1 MKTQCLRISD
11 FINIFQNIS
20 SLILE
25 HSDELCELDAI
36 VGDGDHGTTIKRGV
50 LAGEKAIMATSFE
63 SIDKLLNAY
72 AFAMVSSMGGAS
84 GPIFSSLFMGMAS
97 GGNGAAEINGA
108 QMVSML
114 KDGLERIIA
123 LGKAEEGDKTLV
135 DALAPA
141 TRAAQK
147 ALDEG
152 SSLSHILEIAYQASK
167 EGTMNT
173 SSMIAKKGRA
183 QYAGERGLGHEDAGA
198 TSMTLILQA
207 FSEGAKS
214 GIINA

>member
-1 MKTQCLRISD
+1 MENQCLKISD
-11 FINIFQNIS
+11 FINIFQKIS
-20 SLILE
+20 SSILE
-25 HSDELCELDAI
+25 HSDELCELDAV

-63 SIDKLLNAY
+63 TVDKLLSAY
-72 AFAMVSSMGGAS
+72 ALAMVSSMGGAA

-97 GGNGAAEINGA
+97 GGNGVIEINSE

-114 KDGLERIIA
+114 KLGLERIVA
-123 LGKAEEGDKTLV
+123 LGKAKEGDKTLV

-141 TRAAQK
+141 TRAAKK

-152 SSLSHILEIAYQASK
+152 SSLSRILELAYLAGK

-183 QYAGERGLGHEDAGA
+183 QFAGERGLGHEDAGA
-198 TSMTLILQA
+198 ASITLILQA

-214 GIINA
+214 GATNA